1 MTQTVKKCIVP
12 VVISILLGFTA
23 LANCQ
28 TAFATE
34 ATGEDVIK
42 HAKAGI
48 LYEATTG
55 TVLCEK
61 NADMQL
67 PMASMTKVMTA
78 ILVLEQNPDLTGELT
93 VNKNAVRHYYCSYMV
108 PQQHLLAGETISFE
122 ECMKYLL
129 IPSGNEAATAFAF
142 ALCDSF
148 SDFVAMMN
156 EKAKAL
162 GCENTNFKDPVG
174 LSSSDHY
181 TTPRDMV
188 KICEYAMQFDKFREI
203 VCQESG
209 SVPASNMRDQG
220 FDYYTTNR
228 VKFPDD
234 RYESPY
240 APYVTGVKTGYT
252 PAAGW
257 CFSGCMEKDGLVWY
271 SVVMGGDELD
281 NGDGRILQGDFIDT
295 IALYNLTE
303 GLTAD
308 DLKKPISPLLI
319 AGIAAAVIAAA
330 FIVFIV
336 MKRKKARQRC

>member
-1 MTQTVKKCIVP
+1 MINVRKKFSAVL
-12 VVISILLGFTA
+12 VIAAFTILTLLSGS
-23 LANCQ
+23 Q
-28 TAFATE
+28 QSFATE
-34 ATGEDVIK
+34 LSGEDIIK
-42 HAKAGI
+42 NSKAGI

-55 TVLCEK
+55 TVVCEK

-67 PMASMTKVMTA
+67 PPASMTKVMTA
-78 ILVLEQNPDLTGELT
+78 ILVLEKNPTLEGELT
-93 VNKNAVRHYYCSYMV
+93 VNKNAVRHYYCSYME
-108 PQQHLLAGETISFE
+108 PQRHLLAGEVISYE

-142 ALCDSF
+142 ELCDTF
-148 SDFVAMMN
+148 SEFIDMMN
-156 EKAKAL
+156 AKAKEL

-203 VCQESG
+203 VAMEDG
-209 SVPASNMRDQG
+209 AVPASNVREKG
-220 FDYYTTNR
+220 FDYYTTNY
-228 VKFPDD
+228 VKYPDD

-240 APYVTGVKTGYT
+240 SQYVTGIKTGYT

-257 CFSGCMEKDGLVWY
+257 CLSSCMEKDGLVWY
-271 SVVMGGDELD
+271 TVVMGGDELD

-295 IALYNLTE
+295 IALYEQTE

-308 DLKKPISPLLI
+308 DLKKPVSPLLI
-319 AGIAAAVIAAA
+319 GGIAIAAIAVIVL
-330 FIVFIV
+330 VFFA
-336 MKRKKARQRC
+336 MKKKKTS